1 MGTVLTL
8 IPVLFPKM
16 KRISGLSLVIMF
28 VLMTLFGT
36 NVTYGTHQT
45 QPQERHIRAPFN
57 GMRGKRTKDDYQINR
72 WLLKRAPFNGMRGK
86 RDFENGLYEDYHD
99 QEELNLLSEL
109 VKRRG
114 RAPGAGFVGMRG

>member
-8 IPVLFPKM
+8 IPILFPKM

-57 GMRGKRTKDDYQINR
+57 GMRGKR
-72 WLLKRAPFNGMRGK
+72 
-86 RDFENGLYEDYHD
+86 DFENGLYEDYND

-109 VKRRG
+109 VKRGG